1 MAGRS
6 GRQPPRTPV
15 ELAIQALNRL
25 KQSRIIRDYAI
36 IGAYAFTYH
45 AEPVATVDLDIVV
58 QADTDTE
65 FIEVYQ
71 AVRQHGLLQGDL
83 IILGGMP
90 VQIFPT
96 SISPL
101 YEDALRRAKKIR
113 VGGLRC
119 KVIAAEHLVIM
130 FALANRVRD
139 RIRIAALAP
148 QIDRRRLARL
158 LEGFD
163 DDGKA
168 AERLR
173 QAGIA
178 L

>member
-1 MAGRS
+1 M
-6 GRQPPRTPV
+6 
-15 ELAIQALNRL
+15 
-25 KQSRIIRDYAI
+25 
-36 IGAYAFTYH
+36 GAYAFTYH
-45 AEPVATVDLDIVV
+45 AEPVATADLDIVV
-58 QADTDTE
+58 LADTDAE
-65 FIEVYQ
+65 FIEVYR
-71 AVRQHGLLQGDL
+71 AVRQHGRLQGDL
-83 IILGGMP
+83 IVLGGMP

-101 YEDALRRAKKIR
+101 YEDALRQAMDIR

-119 KVIAAEHLVIM
+119 KVVAAEHLVIM

-139 RIRIAALAP
+139 RIRIAALAS
-148 QIDRRRLARL
+148 QIDRERLASL

-163 DDGKA
+163 DDGQA
-168 AERLR
+168 DERLR